1 MITASLS
8 RSFAVGA
15 NATVNVLPEGT
26 LSTEDCPSSMVSVKL
41 SNNYRVF
48 VSSGGRIDYINDTS
62 TSSSSANRQFY
73 IVWASRESSVGEL

>member
-15 NATVNVLPEGT
+15 NATVNVLPGGT
-26 LSTEDCPSSMVSVKL
+26 LSTEDCPSSMLSLKL
-41 SNNYRVF
+41 SNSFRVS
-48 VSSGGRIDYINDTS
+48 VTSGGKIDYINDTS

-73 IVWASRESSVGEL
+73 IVWADRDM

>member
-15 NATVNVLPEGT
+15 NAGVTLLPEGT
-26 LSTEDCPSSMVSVKL
+26 LSTEDCPSSMMSIKI
-41 SNNYRVF
+41 SNIFRVT
-48 VSSGGRIDYINDTS
+48 VSSGGKIDYINDTS

-73 IVWASRESSVGEL
+73 IVWADRGI

>member
-26 LSTEDCPSSMVSVKL
+26 LSTENCPSAMVSIKL
-41 SNNYRVF
+41 SNNYRVS
-48 VSSGGRIDYINDTS
+48 VSSGGKIDYINDTS

-73 IVWASRESSVGEL
+73 IVWANREM

>member
-15 NATVNVLPEGT
+15 NATVNLLPEGT
-26 LSTEDCPSSMVSVKL
+26 LSTEHCPSAMLTIKL
-41 SNNYRVF
+41 SNSFRVS
-48 VSSGGRIDYINDTS
+48 VTSGGKIDYINDTS

-73 IVWASRESSVGEL
+73 IVWGNRGI